1 MSKLADA
8 IRRSQRVEAAPMGFG
23 AARPAQRP
31 TMLVGAVV
39 DGGGVAAASQAGA
52 EVIVVEAASFS
63 AADVTKAREA
73 ATDAVLGAR
82 TNIASSE
89 DAKALRE
96 AGLDFLLVDADTTP
110 ASALLDDELGY
121 ALALPD
127 APEEL
132 FLRSLDALSLEA
144 LYLAAVPSPLTVAGQ
159 IELGRVAGLG
169 RKPLIS
175 KTASTASKD
184 DLQCLRAAGVAV
196 VLTDASGVAALK
208 ETVASLPSRRNK
220 RDDQRTVVSLPRGNA
235 GTPEHDDDDDDDD

>member
-1 MSKLADA
+1 MSKLSDA
-8 IRRSQRVEAAPMGFG
+8 IRRTQRVEAAPMGFG

-31 TMLVGAVV
+31 TMLVGTIV
-39 DGGGVAAASQAGA
+39 DAAGVAAASQGGA
-52 EVIVVEAASFS
+52 EVIVVEAASVS
-63 AADVTKAREA
+63 TDDVKKARDA
-73 ATDAVLGAR
+73 AGDAVLGAK
-82 TNIASSE
+82 TTVASSE
-89 DAKALRE
+89 DAKALCE
-96 AGLDFLLVDADTTP
+96 AGLDFLLIDADTTP
-110 ASALLDDELGY
+110 ASALLDDDLGY
-121 ALALPD
+121 ALVLPD

-175 KTASTASKD
+175 KTASGASKD

-196 VLTDASGVAALK
+196 VLTDASGVVSLK
-208 ETVASLPSRRNK
+208 ETVASLPARRHK

-235 GTPEHDDDDDDDD
+235 GTPEHDDDDDDD